1 MNINPVMP
9 AGMDIIFTVFFIAA
23 LGILIWALMDIWKSN
38 ATQERKLLW
47 TLLVVF
53 VNPIGAIIWFAA
65 GKKANK

>member
-1 MNINPVMP
+1 MNIYPMMP
-9 AGMDIIFTVFFIAA
+9 AGMDIIFTFFLIAA
-23 LGILIWALMDIWKSN
+23 LGILILALVDIWKSN